1 MAKQRPY
8 RIGLLGLS
16 TGEVLML
23 KSLERILATRP
34 RPYTFAAAKSED
46 FDIYIVNSEDPTAVE
61 VWKSLRKQTAAPA
74 ILVAPDAA
82 ATHGDRSVK
91 RPLIASR
98 MLGVLDEVTA
108 QGAWVPETSAVN

>member
-16 TGEVLML
+16 ASEVLML

-34 RPYTFAAAKSED
+34 RPYSFAAVKDAD
-46 FDIYIVNSEDPTAVE
+46 FDIYVVNSEDPAAVE
-61 VWKSLRKQTAAPA
+61 VWNSLRKQTAAPA
-74 ILVAPDAA
+74 ILVATDAA
-82 ATHGDRSVK
+82 ATQGDRSVK

-108 QGAWVPETSAVN
+108 QGAWIPEASAAS